1 MKKKGFLILGII
13 LTILGIFFNVL
24 YVNILVLGYSF
35 KDYVHFISNI
45 KEFYF
50 LWLGILCLIIYSKR
64 KERK

>member
-24 YVNILVLGYSF
+24 YVNILVLEYSF
-35 KDYVHFISNI
+35 KDYVHFISNRT
-45 KEFYF
+45 EFYF

>member
-1 MKKKGFLILGII
+1 MKKIGFLILGIV

-35 KDYVHFISNI
+35 GDYVHFISNRI
-45 KEFYF
+45 EFYF
-50 LWLGILCLIIYSKR
+50 LWLGILCLIIYLKR